1 MPKLNRYNDGGFVY
15 GQWREVGRRVDPVT
29 GDIIIT
35 ERREGSRDVKYD
47 TRGVSWRKGYE
58 DWLAAGN
65 EGTMEDFKLEAEA
78 WKRSQ
83 DRKEFDSQNRER
95 RIKRNQEGEG
105 DDEGK
110 PSDDPRPDD
119 FVGDGPGVGGPG
131 GGGGSGDVSRPDKDD
146 NVRRPR
152 RPGDAD
158 TPSVSLLPKRPV
170 SPIYD
175 GDYEQVPLVP
185 FVSRDPTNIAIPAS
199 QIAMTPEQMGEVIL
213 EEGEGVGEVL
223 PDSRVESEYNL
234 RTDSRTNRR
243 GKEIVKQTYTDN
255 INLLRDD
262 GLSTINTKQVDRS
275 KTGRPTRSRGRSV
288 YQEFD
293 SEGNRIFRDVNRF
306 ESGGLVS
313 KNNNRNDMYHNKKE
327 MGMGGRNMPKL
338 MKRGGKTFPDL
349 TGDGKVT
356 RADILAGRGVIGKK
370 KKKSMAIGG
379 MVNPTGDPEKEPSTA
394 SRVKE
399 GYSDFF
405 SQIAEAPGDFMNMLR
420 EGIDFLSGY
429 DDVEREDRR
438 RLRAV
443 YGSPGSL
450 MSTDQ
455 AEWDRVF
462 GPKGQERNRKEA
474 ELRNMK
480 FESAARR
487 FNEGNPHPSDPEF
500 SSMLPEAEVVAVDE
514 SHGLPTSKLGENIY
528 PMGVNRY
535 AIGSQ
540 YGLKPYHGAMG
551 LPSRPYERRAY
562 PMPII
567 GPRVNENNLEKL
579 PKSLGYGG
587 KVKML
592 KGGKVEYG
600 LGGAVMGGI
609 NALMA
614 GKGLAGAAGAAAK
627 GFVTPGSGIAQGAQL
642 AGNLAQKSNNP
653 MLQNIGKMAGMASN
667 FLPGGNP
674 MGAIG
679 AIGGMFQQKHG
690 GYVSR
695 KHRLF

>member
-35 ERREGSRDVKYD
+35 ERRDGSKDVRYD

-65 EGTMEDFKLEAEA
+65 EGTIDDFKLEAEA

-83 DRKEFDSQNRER
+83 DKKEFDSQNRER

-105 DDEGK
+105 DDGEK

-119 FVGDGPGVGGPG
+119 FVGDGPGVGGPDG
-131 GGGGSGDVSRPDKDD
+131 GGPGDVSRPAKDD
-146 NVRRPR
+146 NVSRPR
-152 RPGDAD
+152 RPEGEDVPD
-158 TPSVSLLPKRPV
+158 VSILPKL
-170 SPIYD
+170 
-175 GDYEQVPLVP
+175 PLVELESDMYMP
-185 FVSRDPTNIAIPAS
+185 LIPGMTLSDEEVDRLVAEGVLPRS
-199 QIAMTPEQMGEVIL
+199 LPAMTPEQMGDVIL

-223 PDSRVESEYNL
+223 PESRVESEYNL
-234 RTDSRTNRR
+234 QTDSRTNRR

-262 GLSTINTKQVDRS
+262 GSSTVNTRQVDRS

-306 ESGGLVS
+306 ESGGSIS
-313 KNNNRNDMYHNKKE
+313 KENMYHNKKQ
-327 MGMGGRNMPKL
+327 MGMGGKNMPRL
-338 MKRGGKTFPDL
+338 MKKGGKTFPDL

-370 KKKSMAIGG
+370 KKKSMANGG
-379 MVNPTGDPEKEPSTA
+379 RNDDPPSLA
-394 SRVKE
+394 DRLSSNLLNAAELALGGPLAYIYR
-399 GYSDFF
+399 GYMEDRAREA
-405 SQIAEAPGDFMNMLR
+405 AESARPDQDPYGFVGPVMPGDDMTGPTQEDEPRPSRSIRRMPIR
-420 EGIDFLSGY
+420 VEPIDS
-429 DDVEREDRR
+429 RR
-438 RLRAV
+438 A
-443 YGSPGSL
+443 PEISL
-450 MSTDQ
+450 
-455 AEWDRVF
+455 
-462 GPKGQERNRKEA
+462 PRNRDLIVPNVESDR
-474 ELRNMK
+474 EVIRDPFTLPDDLRGM
-480 FESAARR
+480 A
-487 FNEGNPHPSDPEF
+487 
-500 SSMLPEAEVVAVDE
+500 
-514 SHGLPTSKLGENIY
+514 
-528 PMGVNRY
+528 
-535 AIGSQ
+535 
-540 YGLKPYHGAMG
+540 
-551 LPSRPYERRAY
+551 
-562 PMPII
+562 
-567 GPRVNENNLEKL
+567 
-579 PKSLGYGG
+579 YGG
-587 KVKML
+587 KVKLM
-592 KGGKVEYG
+592 KRGGTVEYG
-600 LGGAVMGGI
+600 LGGAVMGGV

-627 GFVTPGSGIAQGAQL
+627 GFATPGSGIAQGAKL

-653 MLQNIGKMAGMASN
+653 LLQNVGKMAGMASN

-674 MGAIG
+674 MGALG

-690 GYVSR
+690 GYVSP

>member
-15 GQWREVGRRVDPVT
+15 GQWREVSRRVDPVT

-35 ERREGSRDVKYD
+35 ERRDGSKDVKYD

-83 DRKEFDSQNRER
+83 DRKEYDSQNRER
-95 RIKRNQEGEG
+95 RIKRNQEEEGG
-105 DDEGK
+105 DDGDK
-110 PSDDPRPDD
+110 PSDDPRPDG
-119 FVGDGPGVGGPG
+119 FVGDGPGGGGPD
-131 GGGGSGDVSRPDKDD
+131 GGGGSGDVSRPGKDD
-146 NVRRPR
+146 NVSRPR

-158 TPSVSLLPKRPV
+158 TPTVSILPKRPV
-170 SPIYD
+170 SLIYD
-175 GDYEQVPLVP
+175 GDYEQVPIVP

-213 EEGEGVGEVL
+213 EEGEGVDEVL

-234 RTDSRTNRR
+234 QTDSRTNRR

-293 SEGNRIFRDVNRF
+293 SEGNRTLREVDRF
-306 ESGGLVS
+306 DKGGLVS
-313 KNNNRNDMYHNKKE
+313 KNNNDMQEIRSY
-327 MGMGGRNMPKL
+327 R
-338 MKRGGKTFPDL
+338 RGGKTFPDL
-349 TGDGKVT
+349 TGDGQVT
-356 RADILAGRGVIGKK
+356 RADILAGRGVIKRKK
-370 KKKSMAIGG
+370 KKKSMA
-379 MVNPTGDPEKEPSTA
+379 
-394 SRVKE
+394 
-399 GYSDFF
+399 
-405 SQIAEAPGDFMNMLR
+405 
-420 EGIDFLSGY
+420 
-429 DDVEREDRR
+429 
-438 RLRAV
+438 
-443 YGSPGSL
+443 
-450 MSTDQ
+450 
-455 AEWDRVF
+455 
-462 GPKGQERNRKEA
+462 
-474 ELRNMK
+474 
-480 FESAARR
+480 
-487 FNEGNPHPSDPEF
+487 
-500 SSMLPEAEVVAVDE
+500 
-514 SHGLPTSKLGENIY
+514 
-528 PMGVNRY
+528 
-535 AIGSQ
+535 
-540 YGLKPYHGAMG
+540 
-551 LPSRPYERRAY
+551 
-562 PMPII
+562 
-567 GPRVNENNLEKL
+567 
-579 PKSLGYGG
+579 YGG
-587 KVKML
+587 KVKLMRQ
-592 KGGKVEYG
+592 GGEVEYG

-679 AIGGMFQQKHG
+679 AIGKMFQQKHG
-690 GYVSR
+690 GYVSP